1 MISKI
6 KKILFFLSPN
16 DRKKALGL
24 SIMVII
30 TAILD
35 LVGVASILPFIS
47 TLTNPQII
55 KTNKYLA
62 YIYDILNFKDIQSF
76 LFFLGVLVFLITL
89 VSLAFKSLTIY
100 YQLRFNQIREFTISQ
115 KLIINYLSQPYSWFL
130 NKNSADVGNNLLKE
144 VNQVVVGAMAPIMNI
159 FAQSLVAI
167 AMTFLVIVMNP
178 KLAIISALFLTFVY
192 GSIYFVLRGYLFR
205 IGSKRIFSSQK
216 KHRIINEAFYGIK
229 ELKVGGLEKVYYELF
244 SKPAETF
251 AKTNAKLQVLM
262 QIPRYG
268 IEAVC
273 FGGIILVILYLMRDT
288 GNFINS
294 LPLLSVYSLAAYR
307 LIPAIQLIYSN
318 LVQFKSA
325 TASIDLLFKDI
336 TELPKLKKIN
346 EKFKK
351 IKLVKD
357 IKLRKINFT
366 YVSSKSKTLNDV
378 NITIPAKQT
387 IGLIGP
393 SGCGKTTTV
402 DLILAL
408 FQPDSGTIKVDDTLI
423 NETNMRSWQSTIG
436 YVPQQIFLID
446 DTISSN
452 IAFGVNKENVDFEQV
467 KRVAKIAN
475 LHEFI
480 TKELIDGY
488 DSMVGERGI
497 RLSGGQRQRIGI
509 ARALYH
515 NPQLLI
521 LDEATSALDN
531 ATEKS
536 FLDALKKLSGK
547 ITIIMIAHRIS
558 TLKDADKIYLMKK
571 GEVIAEGDYNKILDE
586 SFSFKEFINNTN

>member
-192 GSIYFVLRGYLFR
+192 GSIYFVLRGYLYR
-205 IGSKRIFSSQK
+205 IGSKRIYSSQK